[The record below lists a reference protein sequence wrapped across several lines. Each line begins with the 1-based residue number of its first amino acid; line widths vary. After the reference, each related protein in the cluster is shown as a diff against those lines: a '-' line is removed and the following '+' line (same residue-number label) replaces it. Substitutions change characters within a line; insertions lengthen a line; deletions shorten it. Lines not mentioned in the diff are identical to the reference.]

1 MRKFHEAKTYNT
13 PNVKIWGTGEA
24 MREFMH
30 VYDLADAIWFAY
42 ANPPTENLLNVGFGS
57 EISISEFARKIAK
70 IVDYQGDLEF
80 DASMPDGTPRKLLDS
95 TKLFKMGWRPK
106 ISLEAGIESTYKWF
120 VENIESGAVR
130 GYDK

>member
-1 MRKFHEAKTYNT
+1 M
-13 PNVKIWGTGEA
+13 
-24 MREFMH
+24 
-30 VYDLADAIWFAY
+30 
-42 ANPPTENLLNVGFGS
+42 
-57 EISISEFARKIAK
+57 AK